1 MKHLYVKK
9 NYFIQISFRNY
20 QKINIKKNI
29 KKKLK
34 KVKKTLAR
42 N

>member
-20 QKINIKKNI
+20 QKINIKK
-29 KKKLK
+29 KLK